1 MTRCPEHDVKPLS
14 TAPNGATLHFF
25 YLPYAAVLAAAA
37 NTVMQSY
44 LGNDNPQTAGA
55 TPAHCPNISNVIGTP
70 FRAAV

>member
-1 MTRCPEHDVKPLS
+1 MGLPS
-14 TAPNGATLHFF
+14 IF

>member
-1 MTRCPEHDVKPLS
+1 
-14 TAPNGATLHFF
+14 
-25 YLPYAAVLAAAA
+25 
-37 NTVMQSY
+37 VMQSY